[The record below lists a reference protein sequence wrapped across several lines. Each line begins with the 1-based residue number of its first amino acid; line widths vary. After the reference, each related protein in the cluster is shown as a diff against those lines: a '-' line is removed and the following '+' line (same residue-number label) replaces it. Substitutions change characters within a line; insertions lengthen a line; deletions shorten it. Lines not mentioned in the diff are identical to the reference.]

1 MWKGA
6 AALLV
11 TLAMAACGRSPLE
24 PSSSADHVEPPGV
37 LAAPGAGQRTADHVE
52 PPGVLRGSGCDD
64 AMTAADDHVEP
75 PGVLRGNAHGRSEPA
90 GTPDPDGA
98 CTPAARLVL
107 D

>member
-37 LAAPGAGQRTADHVE
+37 LAAPGPGQRTADHVE

-64 AMTAADDHVEP
+64 AMTTADDHVEP
-75 PGVLRGNAHGRSEPA
+75 PGVLRGNAQGRDRQTGTSHPDGSCAPA
-90 GTPDPDGA
+90 G
-98 CTPAARLVL
+98 RLVL